1 MNYLRKLMGDKWVD
15 AEVFRA
21 NPTHPLGRW
30 QQHDPNNPWVPY
42 VDGLVKA
49 MLTDRHIKC
58 VAKDLRRKLNAEYV
72 STLAEMESAVFLAG
86 QGFAVTV
93 EPTAPKRGPDLLAER
108 DRISYFVEIREA
120 GLSWDEDRINSI
132 SKKVFTDLRAVPSSY
147 SVDITVGEGY
157 TPNSPR
163 LKAAIGVVVESLKLL
178 KERNLSRATLYY
190 AHPDGKLLNPGG
202 DAGQMFSGA
211 QARYQEIVD
220 KADFIGR
227 FRNLGEERS
236 GTSATLSRK
245 LKNPPEPVNTHERLK
260 NILIEKC
267 GQLPKESRG
276 IIILEVSEQFMLSD
290 VTILGALY
298 GDLEVQFPPVRGPGE
313 PVGELTVKSN
323 ERGFFGQTA
332 RVSAVVIQKRT
343 VGAAQIKSSWEVYP
357 TNRANPDT
365 IRLTLAELERFG
377 DVGDRKHLAGENAH
391 KET

>member
-15 AEVFRA
+15 AEVFEA

-30 QQHDPNNPWVPY
+30 QKHDPRNPWVPH
-42 VDGLVKA
+42 VEGLVKA
-49 MLTDRHIKC
+49 MLTDGHIKC
-58 VAKDLRRKLNAEYV
+58 VARDLRRKLNAEYV

-108 DRISYFVEIREA
+108 DGISYFVEIREA

-147 SVDITVGEGY
+147 SVDITAGEGY

-163 LKAAIGVVVESLKLL
+163 LKAVMGVVVESLKLL

-220 KADFIGR
+220 RADFIGR
-227 FRNLGEERS
+227 FRNLGKER
-236 GTSATLSRK
+236 TRTAATLSRK
-245 LKNPPEPVNTHERLK
+245 LKNPPDLLTPMNGLK
-260 NILIEKC
+260 TSS
-267 GQLPKESRG
+267 SRSAG
-276 IIILEVSEQFMLSD
+276 NYRRSRAASSYWRSQSNSCFRISRFS
-290 VTILGALY
+290 
-298 GDLEVQFPPVRGPGE
+298 VR
-313 PVGELTVKSN
+313 SM
-323 ERGFFGQTA
+323 A
-332 RVSAVVIQKRT
+332 I
-343 VGAAQIKSSWEVYP
+343 W
-357 TNRANPDT
+357 
-365 IRLTLAELERFG
+365 RFNSL
-377 DVGDRKHLAGENAH
+377 R
-391 KET
+391 

>member
-1 MNYLRKLMGDKWVD
+1 VNYLRKLMGDKWVD
-15 AEVFRA
+15 AEVFGA

-30 QQHDPNNPWVPY
+30 KKHDPNNPWVPC

-49 MLTDRHIKC
+49 MLTDGHIKC
-58 VAKDLRRKLNAEYV
+58 VTKDLRRKLNAEYV
-72 STLAEMESAVFLAG
+72 STLAEMESAVFLAV

-108 DRISYFVEIREA
+108 DGVSYFVEIREA

-132 SKKVFTDLRAVPSSY
+132 SKRVFTDLRAVPSRY
-147 SVDITVGEGY
+147 SVDITVGERY

-163 LKAAIGVVVESLKLL
+163 LKAAMGVVMESLKLL

-190 AHPDGKLLNPGG
+190 AHPDGKLLNPGE
-202 DAGQMFSGA
+202 DAGQMLFSGA

-227 FRNLGEERS
+227 FRNLGKEHS
-236 GTSATLSRK
+236 GTPATLSRK
-245 LKNPPEPVNTHERLK
+245 LKNPPESVNTHERLK

-290 VTILGALY
+290 FTKRLQKK
-298 GDLEVQFPPVRGPGE
+298 LENRLRKSERARWFCFS
-313 PVGELTVKSN
+313 LTVPHGGPQSDASRSLPGGRDETQRAKN
-323 ERGFFGQTA
+323 RFDFPQ
-332 RVSAVVIQKRT
+332 IQYRHH
-343 VGAAQIKSSWEVYP
+343 V
-357 TNRANPDT
+357 
-365 IRLTLAELERFG
+365 
-377 DVGDRKHLAGENAH
+377 
-391 KET
+391 